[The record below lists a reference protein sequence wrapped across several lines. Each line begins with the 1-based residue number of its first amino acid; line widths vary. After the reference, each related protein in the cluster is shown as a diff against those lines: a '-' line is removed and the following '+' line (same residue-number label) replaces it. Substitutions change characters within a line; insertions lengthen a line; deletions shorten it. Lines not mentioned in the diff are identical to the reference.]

1 MNISKALSS
10 RHFFKNLTLTLFI
23 LFCNQAA
30 ATIYKWV
37 DAEGNV
43 HYGQQRPTDAQA
55 EKMDIQRYAPDNS
68 STYKRPGSKTAN
80 TEDAAANEAQANK
93 QPDDANK
100 DAKKPET
107 KEEKK
112 RRLAACASARKNLAT
127 MQSIGRIRSK
137 DENGNLTYM
146 SQEQKEAKMKQL
158 NDMVKQHCK

>member
-10 RHFFKNLTLTLFI
+10 GYIIKNLAFLLIIFFST
-23 LFCNQAA
+23 QAA
-30 ATIYKWV
+30 AAVYKWV

-43 HYGQQRPTDAQA
+43 HYGQQRPSDAQS
-55 EKMDIQRYAPDNS
+55 EKMDVERYAPDSS
-68 STYKRPGSKTAN
+68 STYKRPGSKTEN
-80 TEDAAANEAQANK
+80 TGNEQNAEDKPADASK
-93 QPDDANK
+93 DPDK

-107 KEEKK
+107 LEEKK

-137 DENGNLTYM
+137 DESGNLTYM

-158 NDMVKQHCK
+158 RDMVKQHCK